1 MNAYKSEYLFFRGKK
16 TKFFF
21 LIIYYIPL
29 EKYLYNIHYQP
40 IKQTK
45 IRPTLFAK
53 IYVLVP
59 YILHISM
66 YIQHYC
72 IFYY

>member
-45 IRPTLFAK
+45 IR
-53 IYVLVP
+53 